1 LRFDTSTKIAGQL
14 VHLQSDGYDVSYLD
28 ERNKLIAAV
37 TMEDA
42 KRAAK
47 RLFGDGK
54 LLVAVAGRPDGM

>member
-1 LRFDTSTKIAGQL
+1 
-14 VHLQSDGYDVSYLD
+14 LQTEGFGVEYLD

-37 TMEDA
+37 TMADA

-54 LLVAVAGRPDGM
+54 LLVTVAGQPEGM